1 MRENMLM
8 KFKTG
13 SFNSFYNVQLLMIM
27 VVASTLLGGLLF
39 YFILHKPLTAAAED
53 YARQAAAHTQE
64 ITAVTNFQNAH
75 LQMKEYRA
83 ELKKREQRVWQYLPE
98 HMGQGE
104 FMLYLERLALH
115 NQMELQMVNPQKNI
129 SAEDNQCLPIKIRIV
144 GRYFGLLKFLQGL
157 QDGERLAVVKKM
169 SIVSK
174 GDTLEC
180 DMLIHIYAVPAK

>member
-8 KFKTG
+8 KFKTV
-13 SFNSFYNVQLLMIM
+13 SQNNLQLLVMGLA
-27 VVASTLLGGLLF
+27 VTLLGGLLF

-115 NQMELQMVNPQKNI
+115 NQMELQMVSPQKNI
-129 SAEDNQCLPIKIRIV
+129 SAEDNQCLPIKIRV
-144 GRYFGLLKFLQGL
+144 AGRYFGLLKFLQGL
-157 QDGERLAVVKKM
+157 QDGERLAVVKNL

-174 GDTLEC
+174 GDTLES

>member
-8 KFKTG
+8 KFKTV
-13 SFNSFYNVQLLMIM
+13 SQNNLQLLVMGLA
-27 VVASTLLGGLLF
+27 VTLLGGLLF
-39 YFILHKPLTAAAED
+39 YFILHKTLTAAAED
-53 YARQAAAHTQE
+53 YTQQAAAHTQE

-83 ELKKREQRVWQYLPE
+83 ELKKREQRVGQYLPE

-129 SAEDNQCLPIKIRIV
+129 VAEDNQYLPIKIRIV

-174 GDTLEC
+174 GDTLES

>member
-1 MRENMLM
+1 MREKMLM

-13 SFNSFYNVQLLMIM
+13 SRNNVQLMIM
-27 VVASTLLGGLLF
+27 GLAVTLIGGLLF
-39 YFILHKPLTAAAED
+39 YFILHRPLNAAAEE
-53 YARQAAAHTQE
+53 YARQAAAHIQE

-83 ELKKREQRVWQYLPE
+83 ELKKREQCVWQYLPE
-98 HMGQGE
+98 QMGQGE

-115 NQMELQMVNPQKNI
+115 NHMELQMISPQKNI
-129 SAEDNQCLPIKIRIV
+129 SAGDDQCLPIKIRIV

-157 QDGERLAVVKKM
+157 QDGERLAVVKNL

-174 GDTLEC
+174 EDTLESE
-180 DMLIHIYAVPAK
+180 MLIHIYAVPAK